1 MICELFGDVGDWPDQ
16 DLIGF
21 TAGLDADL
29 TLAAYASGVFPMPL
43 HESGYEGIGWWSPM
57 RRGILPLSG
66 LHVSRSLRKSLGRY
80 TTSVDRAFARVLDG
94 CADPSRPHGWIDEDI
109 RAVYTELHERGR
121 VHSVETWDGRGRLV
135 GGLYGVGVR
144 GLFAGESMF
153 HDPRYGRDASKTAL
167 VRLVDELSADGAGR
181 LLDMQWLTPH
191 LAGLGGVE
199 VPRRRYL
206 ELLGR
211 VLECA
216 DVAWPAPATSV
227 SRARSALESYERRAL
242 ESSERSATG
251 SHGCGVPGRCGGRAA
266 S

>member
-135 GGLYGVGVR
+135 GGEPGIGDGEISDVGW
-144 GLFAGESMF
+144 F
-153 HDPRYGRDASKTAL
+153 P
-167 VRLVDELSADGAGR
+167 AGR
-181 LLDMQWLTPH
+181 L
-191 LAGLGGVE
+191 
-199 VPRRRYL
+199 
-206 ELLGR
+206 
-211 VLECA
+211 
-216 DVAWPAPATSV
+216 PAP
-227 SRARSALESYERRAL
+227 RQARLAAQVRICLDDPRDVVLGLERR
-242 ESSERSATG
+242 
-251 SHGCGVPGRCGGRAA
+251 
-266 S
+266 